1 MRRKKINKSKKK
13 KNTPIV
19 SAIIALI
26 IICAIGYYLYNQDQ
40 AKKELLQEKKHY
52 LDIIS
57 HYNKLV
63 ITNKDINL
71 YQKKDNKFIKVGTVK
86 NNEVLS
92 LIEKELTYQDDFLEV
107 STFDNNY
114 YINYKDVDVFKENN
128 FENLTNERYKNY
140 IPFNENIITNDI
152 TNFYN
157 EDDTLVYKLN
167 KSYELKIIVKD
178 NDKYGVEFNNK
189 LLYVKKEDVTSTKE
203 SKNTDK
209 SNTPSIAVLNYHFFY
224 DETDES
230 AVKECQQIICH
241 SKNLFRSHLEFIKNN
256 SIFTPTMKEF
266 EQYLN
271 GKIRLPKSVLITI
284 DDGWRMYDGIDLL
297 EEYKLNATVF
307 LITSWFK
314 NEITF
319 LDDYQYVE
327 FHSHGDN
334 LHTAGACPGGQGGS
348 IKCANK
354 DKLLNDLA
362 LSRKKLKNT
371 TYFCY
376 PFYEYNNY
384 SIQVLKEAGFTLS
397 FAGGFRRA
405 KSTDN
410 RYALPRYVIYN
421 NTTANDLKNYI
432 G

>member
-1 MRRKKINKSKKK
+1 MKKK
-13 KNTPIV
+13 KNTLIV
-19 SAIIALI
+19 LMSLV
-26 IICAIGYYLYNQDQ
+26 IICAIGYYLYNHVQERN
-40 AKKELLQEKKHY
+40 ELLQEEKHY
-52 LDIIS
+52 LDIVS
-57 HYNKLV
+57 HYNRLV
-63 ITNKDINL
+63 VTNKDIDL

-86 NNEVLS
+86 DNEVLS

-114 YINYKDVDVFKENN
+114 YINYQDVDVFVDNSLE
-128 FENLTNERYKNY
+128 LTNERYKNY
-140 IPFNENIITNDI
+140 IPFNENVITNDI
-152 TNFYN
+152 TSFYDEN
-157 EDDTLVYKLN
+157 DNLVYKLN
-167 KSYELKIIVKD
+167 KSYELEIIVKD
-178 NDKYGVEFNNK
+178 SDKYGVEFNNK
-189 LLYVKKEDVTSTKE
+189 LLYVKKEDVSEIKE

-224 DETDES
+224 DETDAS
-230 AVKECQQIICH
+230 AVKDCQQIICH
-241 SKNLFRSHLEFIKNN
+241 SKSLFASHLEFIKNN

-266 EQYLN
+266 EQYLD

-284 DDGWRMYDGIDLL
+284 DDGWRMYDGLDLL

-319 LDDYQYVE
+319 FDDYQYVE
-327 FHSHGDN
+327 FHSHGDD
-334 LHTAGACPGGQGGS
+334 LHTGGVCAGGQGGA
-348 IKCANK
+348 IKCVNK
-354 DKLLNDLA
+354 DKLLSDLA

-376 PFYEYNNY
+376 PFYEYNSY
-384 SIQVLKEAGFTLS
+384 SIEVLKEAGFTLS

-421 NTTANDLKNYI
+421 NTTVNELKSYI